1 MADTSTP
8 DVSSGAGPGVPGD
21 ATLSARSMMLCWRRS
36 IRLTVLLVASLGASA
51 CATMQQVMALSD
63 VDFSLDRVA
72 RVRLA
77 GVDLDGKRSFSDL
90 GLADVA
96 RLTAAVADRD
106 LPLSLDV
113 HLTAVNPED
122 NTVDARLVRMD
133 WTFLLEGRETLS
145 GVFEDEI
152 VLPPGEPRDV
162 PIPVSLNLVEF
173 FDGSTRDLVNLAL
186 ALSGQGDET
195 AEVALRAS
203 PVVQT
208 VLGPIRYPH
217 PITMSATVGRE

>member
-1 MADTSTP
+1 MANADARCKFRAWP
-8 DVSSGAGPGVPGD
+8 GCARDV
-21 ATLSARSMMLCWRRS
+21 TLSKRSKMLCWRRS
-36 IRLTVLLVASLGASA
+36 FRFTVLLFASLGASA
-51 CATMQQVMALSD
+51 CATMQQVMALRN
-63 VDFSLDRVA
+63 VDFALDRVE

-77 GVDLDGKRSFSDL
+77 GVALEGKRSFSDL
-90 GLADVA
+90 SFADAA
-96 RLTAAVADRD
+96 RLTAAVADRN

-113 HLTAVNPED
+113 HLTALNPDD
-122 NTVDARLVRMD
+122 NTVDARLMRLD

-173 FDGSTRDLVNLAL
+173 FDGSARDLVNLAL
-186 ALSGQGDET
+186 ALSGEGDET

-208 VLGPIRYPH
+208 VLGPIRYPQ
-217 PITMSATVGRE
+217 PITISGTVGGK